1 MVIRYRSFASR
12 MALLASHV
20 HIDAFPIL
28 RLKFDRLNEKAGV
41 SSHRWSRLIRTY
53 KSPTSDGYICMCD
66 VAAAH
71 DDDALRMDTH
81 DGESTRCERRVQRQ
95 RLLILRAEIGA
106 IGRYTIYVTTHR
118 ASGMG

>member
-1 MVIRYRSFASR
+1 
-12 MALLASHV
+12 MALLAGRV

-28 RLKFDRLNEKAGV
+28 RLKLDLLNDKKAGV
-41 SSHRWSRLIRTY
+41 SNHRRSQLNRTY
-53 KSPTSDGYICMCD
+53 KSPFSDEYTCMCD

-71 DDDALRMDTH
+71 DDDELRMDTH

-95 RLLILRAEIGA
+95 RLLTLRAEIGA
-106 IGRYTIYVTTHR
+106 IGWYTMYVTTHR

>member
-1 MVIRYRSFASR
+1 
-12 MALLASHV
+12 MALLASRL

-28 RLKFDRLNEKAGV
+28 RLKLDLLNEKKAGV
-41 SSHRWSRLIRTY
+41 SSHRRSGLIRTY
-53 KSPTSDGYICMCD
+53 KSLISDEYTCMCD

-71 DDDALRMDTH
+71 GDDELRMDTH
-81 DGESTRCERRVQRQ
+81 DGEARRCERRVQRQ

-106 IGRYTIYVTTHR
+106 IGWYTIHVTTHR